1 MPETQ
6 IIELSPTCKI
16 VHYTWENIPGSVE
29 LEYVEHA
36 TDHWHH
42 DRDTSVAISEKD
54 AENII
59 AFLRNAFPN
68 LK

>member
-1 MPETQ
+1 MSETKT
-6 IIELSPTCKI
+6 IELSPTCRI
-16 VHYTWENIPGSVE
+16 VHCTWENFPCSVE

-42 DRDTSVAISEKD
+42 DSDTSVAISEKD
-54 AENII
+54 AEKII

-68 LK
+68 LR